1 MSNVK
6 LAVIYY
12 SATGT
17 NYQLAEWAKE
27 GAESAGAEVKLFK
40 VQELAPQA
48 AIDANPAWK
57 AHVQS
62 TENVA
67 VVQLTDLECADAIIF
82 SVPTRFGNV
91 AAPFKQ
97 FLDMTG
103 GLWFQG
109 KLMNKVVSAMT
120 SAQNPHGGQEA
131 TLNSLYTSMYHWGA
145 IVAAPGYTDP
155 SVFLAGGNP
164 YGVSVTVDQNGK
176 MQEDVQQ
183 AVKHQA
189 KRTVQIAAWVT
200 QGLQLVQQGQQGQQ
214 QTNQQSQGSGQ
225 SQSQQQTNQQ
235 SQGSGQSQ
243 GQQQTS
249 QQPQGSGQSQGQQQ
263 TSQQP
268 QGSGQ
273 SQGQQ
278 QTNQQPQGSGQSQGQ
293 QQTSQQPQGSG
304 QSQSQQ
310 EQPQFQGQQHLQ
322 SQQQQ
327 QFQSY

>member
-40 VQELAPQA
+40 IQELAPQT

-57 AHVQS
+57 AHVES
-62 TENVA
+62 TENIA
-67 VVQLTDLECADAIIF
+67 VIQLTDLECVDAIIF

-97 FLDMTG
+97 FLDTTG
-103 GLWFQG
+103 GLWFKGQ
-109 KLMNKVVSAMT
+109 LMNKVVSAMT

-131 TLNSLYTSMYHWGA
+131 TLLSLYTSMYHWGA

-155 SVFLAGGNP
+155 TVFLAGGNP

-189 KRTVQIAAWVT
+189 KRTVQIATWVT
-200 QGLQLVQQGQQGQQ
+200 QGLQMEQQGQQGQQQQGSGQAQGQQ

-225 SQSQQQTNQQ
+225 AQGQQQSQQQQQSSGQAQVQQQTPQQSQAEQ
-235 SQGSGQSQ
+235 SQGSQSQLPAQ
-243 GQQQTS
+243 GQQQS
-249 QQPQGSGQSQGQQQ
+249 QQA
-263 TSQQP
+263 
-268 QGSGQ
+268 
-273 SQGQQ
+273 
-278 QTNQQPQGSGQSQGQ
+278 
-293 QQTSQQPQGSG
+293 
-304 QSQSQQ
+304 
-310 EQPQFQGQQHLQ
+310 EPQFQGQQQLQ
-322 SQQQQ
+322 SQQEQQQNQGTQPLHKQQQ